1 MEMFVIKFVYILTM
15 KMFNKSQ
22 LYGIIIPNISLLE
35 MWKFWWFLIKFIYLA
50 VMFKNNVLITL
61 IYRLRVIDSN
71 VLVDI
76 LVLYLLFNHGDV
88 LWGKILNSRV
98 KLIIYINIVYNI

>member
-35 MWKFWWFLIKFIYLA
+35 M
-50 VMFKNNVLITL
+50 
-61 IYRLRVIDSN
+61 
-71 VLVDI
+71 
-76 LVLYLLFNHGDV
+76 
-88 LWGKILNSRV
+88 
-98 KLIIYINIVYNI
+98 